1 MNSPFQSPHIKTF
14 HQTIR
19 LVFDINSAKNG
30 LINWRSLKRRIVCHF
45 WNFMNWNF
53 GKDGFFPAFSSLGL
67 FVALVS
73 RCLLMIRI
81 PFTCQIGLIF
91 FQTKVNSTTIFE
103 RGWNWRHVHFS
114 CLQLVLKNIPSSK
127 STYFSLQVIQ
137 RQQQGQTARER
148 PLGIFEP
155 FFYEATGVYN
165 ILNCKET
172 IGIVTYIKDCLK
184 SPLSF
189 KDTLIK
195 TYALIWRFMRRSP
208 LLYCRYSS
216 LRIFQL

>member
-1 MNSPFQSPHIKTF
+1 M
-14 HQTIR
+14 R

-30 LINWRSLKRRIVCHF
+30 LINRRSLKRRIVCHF

-53 GKDGFFPAFSSLGL
+53 GKDGFFPAYSSLGL

-73 RCLLMIRI
+73 RCVLMTRI
-81 PFTCQIGLIF
+81 PVTCQIGLIF

-148 PLGIFEP
+148 PFGILEP
-155 FFYEATGVYN
+155 FFYKAIDVYN

-172 IGIVTYIKDCLK
+172 MVMVTYI
-184 SPLSF
+184 
-189 KDTLIK
+189 
-195 TYALIWRFMRRSP
+195 
-208 LLYCRYSS
+208 
-216 LRIFQL
+216 